1 MSVQKS
7 PPTTSPEVLLER
19 AHACLEN
26 AETQQELAEKQ
37 HFFAEQLTIS
47 ANQLNELGHELEAS
61 AIEMKG
67 RERMAGPRN
76 DPPARQP
83 LPETSDLPS

>member
-1 MSVQKS
+1 MSVQNSS
-7 PPTTSPEVLLER
+7 PATSPEVLLEQ
-19 AHACLEN
+19 AHACLDN

-67 RERMAGPRN
+67 RERRRGT
-76 DPPARQP
+76 PAA
-83 LPETSDLPS
+83 D

>member
-1 MSVQKS
+1 MATQDSS
-7 PPTTSPEVLLER
+7 PPTSPEVLLER

-47 ANQLNELGHELEAS
+47 ASQLNELGHELEAS

-67 RERMAGPRN
+67 REQTAGAAST
-76 DPPARQP
+76 ARR
-83 LPETSDLPS
+83 SK

>member
-1 MSVQKS
+1 MIADDSS
-7 PPTTSPEVLLER
+7 HPTSPEVLLEQ

-67 RERMAGPRN
+67 RDRTAGPRN
-76 DPPARQP
+76 GPPY
-83 LPETSDLPS
+83 LPAAAKDSQSP

>member
-1 MSVQKS
+1 MTTQESS
-7 PPTTSPEVLLER
+7 PPTSPEVLLER

-61 AIEMKG
+61 AIEMKE
-67 RERMAGPRN
+67 REDAGG
-76 DPPARQP
+76 PAIEPHR
-83 LPETSDLPS
+83 SK